1 MSEEQVGRKGR
12 RRSRAEAGQ
21 VVAEYEASGLSRQEF
36 CVKHGLTLV
45 TLDRYR
51 KRRVQRQ
58 EASGSSQWVAVELS
72 GVSGPGSALAVVLL
86 SGRRIEVNRGF
97 DANTLGQLVRL
108 LEHV

>member
-1 MSEEQVGRKGR
+1 MSEEQVGRRGR

-21 VVAEYEASGLSRQEF
+21 VVTEYEASGLSRQEF
-36 CVKHGLTLV
+36 CLKHGL

-51 KRRVQRQ
+51 KRRVQTQ
-58 EASGSSQWVAVELS
+58 EASGSNQWVAVELS

-97 DANTLGQLVRL
+97 DATTLGQLVRL